1 MSPMKRRK
9 WIRRLAY
16 TSIILAVLAAVIAP
30 AVPWIARRQ
39 LVAIL
44 EKQINGPV
52 KVDRVSFRPK
62 HVEVHGLQ
70 LFDGATPPRCWLS
83 IDKATLDTTFWKAI
97 LGRETPKIATVD
109 GMVGRFHLDKS
120 IQLTTDFTPWAD
132 GFEFPFD
139 QVDIRNARVE
149 ICLADQPP
157 FGLDRIDMTI
167 RGPTEALR
175 VDGHIVG
182 SLGGT
187 WDVSAKV
194 NTKTLETEFHV
205 ASDSLP
211 VATDSLADLPYVP
224 AELLEQV
231 CVMGD
236 TSVRV
241 AIQNTPDAGLRYR
254 FAVTSDSLSI
264 ALPIEDL
271 TVTDGH
277 YDLVVEDGVLTLRD
291 FHGQIMGGR
300 VALSGGLDL
309 LGPVWQG
316 KIEGE
321 LSDLSLS
328 ELPAEWNLPADIAGV
343 VSGKVAL
350 EGNTTGSKA
359 VLHGHA
365 RTALNQGKV
374 FGGAV
379 ELLEADV
386 EIRELAFDD
395 WTKPPTIDGTATM
408 RTEMEQLELSRCLA
422 VLPVDLRQEIPRVS
436 GRLGL
441 KIGGTVPLA
450 DLSALASYEMA
461 GQIRA
466 AEVTCEQLTLRDVS
480 VPLEYQGGTLSVASA
495 RAAFGEDGVLEGTVV
510 VPAFAE
516 GDITADLRC
525 EGIEAREFERWIP
538 DIIKPLEAM
547 VAGSLEAR
555 VPIAQWDDPDAWRL
569 DGSVGIPRVRVA
581 EYVVSDV
588 AGKMALRQGELQFD
602 DCQAHWKDAVIRVA
616 GRATLQAP
624 FPYQGNFGVSDVDLL
639 QVVETLKVDLPV
651 SVTGKASVTGDL
663 QGRLAPLDWQ
673 IEGEGRLVGSAVGP
687 VELDS
692 PSVDWRITPTQI
704 EVSKARLGLFSGE
717 IEMSAHLPLD
727 GQTPG
732 RASGTFRDLHP
743 APVIALMPSQPIQ
756 ASGTASGE
764 FELTGFEHPATMNG
778 AIQFRGL
785 QAEAKGASIQ
795 QLGGSVKVVQG
806 QVDAEVE
813 GKTFGGLLS
822 LNGAAN
828 LADKPL
834 SIAGRLSL
842 DGLDASMLA
851 RVVNQPALN
860 SLRAVV
866 DAQMDLS
873 ATAPAFEPH
882 GEGHVVVRDV
892 AWEGTRI
899 TNEVRSRATLAGT
912 SLKIQGISMGLA
924 GGTVTGEAAMRLD
937 QLGIGSFHVD
947 VQRVRTERVLAPYDR
962 LADLAKVRLDSTFH
976 GRFAPGRV
984 SATGH
989 VRVSRGQVAGI
1000 PIREVSGPV
1009 RWTIDPSRLSGEAS
1023 MRLTQGDLAGGH
1035 VAGDAKVE
1043 FGRSL
1048 SIDGRTTF
1056 ASINLEPIA
1065 QAVPALS
1072 KGLTGR
1078 VSGRATVQARDM
1090 RSLRELSGSYD
1101 LVLSDS
1107 PVLQLPILNALADKH
1122 GIASAS
1128 QHFSKTEV
1136 EGRITRGTVDINRM
1150 TMAAA
1155 GIHMFIE
1162 GTIGKRG
1169 QLDLDVS
1176 ADTGQL
1182 MAAGMAVGLIRPIDL
1197 IRRRLIFLNM
1207 GGTVK
1212 RPIVMLD
1219 MERQIQQEVL
1229 LFFFPFVI
1237 QDVPLS

>member
-1 MSPMKRRK
+1 MKRRK

-16 TSIILAVLAAVIAP
+16 ICIALVVLAAVIAP
-30 AVPWIARRQ
+30 AVPWIARWQ

-44 EKQINGPV
+44 ERQINGPV
-52 KVDRVSFRPK
+52 KVDGVSFQPK

-83 IDKATLDTTFWKAI
+83 IDKATLDTTFWKAL
-97 LGRETPKIATVD
+97 LGRETPKLVTVD

-120 IQLTTDFTPWAD
+120 IHLTTDFTPWAG

-149 ICLADQPP
+149 ICLDDQPP

-187 WDVSAKV
+187 WDLSAKV
-194 NTKTLETEFHV
+194 NTKTLETEFNV

-211 VATDSLADLPYVP
+211 VVTDSLADLPYVP

-231 CVMGD
+231 RVTGD

-241 AIQNTPDAGLRYR
+241 AIQNTADAGLRYR

-264 ALPIEDL
+264 TLPLEDL
-271 TVTDGH
+271 QVTEGH
-277 YDLVVEDGVLTLRD
+277 CDLVVEDGVLTLRD

-300 VALSGGLDL
+300 VALNGGLDL
-309 LGPVWQG
+309 FGPARQG

-328 ELPAEWNLPADIAGV
+328 ELPEELNVPADVAGV
-343 VSGKVAL
+343 VSGNVTL

-359 VLHGHA
+359 VLQGHA

-395 WTKPPTIDGTATM
+395 WTKPPRIDGTATM
-408 RTEMEQLELSRCLA
+408 RSEMDQLELSRLFA
-422 VLPVDLRQEIPRVS
+422 VLPPELKQEIPQVS
-436 GRLGL
+436 GSLGL
-441 KIGGTVPLA
+441 KIGGTIPLA
-450 DLSALASYEMA
+450 TLTDLASYEMA
-461 GQIRA
+461 GHIRVP
-466 AEVTCEQLTLRDVS
+466 EVTSEQLTLRDVS
-480 VPLEYQGGTLSVASA
+480 VPLEYEDGTLSVASA
-495 RAAFGEDGVLEGTVV
+495 RAAFGENGVLEGTVI

-525 EGIEAREFERWIP
+525 EGIESREFERWIP
-538 DIIKPLEAM
+538 DIIKPLEATL
-547 VAGSLEAR
+547 AGTLQAR
-555 VPIAQWDDPDAWRL
+555 VPVAQWDDSAAWHA
-569 DGSVGIPRVRVA
+569 DGSAGIPRVRVA
-581 EYVVSDV
+581 EYEVSDV
-588 AGKMALRQGELQFD
+588 AGKMALRQGELQVN
-602 DCQAHWKDAVIRVA
+602 DCQAHWKDAVIRAA

-624 FPYQGNFGVSDVDLL
+624 FPYQGNFGVSDVDLS
-639 QVVETLKVDLPV
+639 QVVETLKVDVPV
-651 SVTGKASVTGDL
+651 SVKGKASVTGNL
-663 QGRLAPLDWQ
+663 QGRLDPLDWR
-673 IEGEGRLVGSAVGP
+673 IEGNGRLTESAVGP

-692 PSVDWRITPTQI
+692 PSVDWKITPTQI
-704 EVSKARLGLFSGE
+704 EVSKARVGLFSGE

-795 QLGGSVKVVQG
+795 QLSGSVKVVRG
-806 QVDAEVE
+806 QVDAELE
-813 GKTFGGLLS
+813 GKTFGGRLS
-822 LNGAAN
+822 LRGGAN
-828 LADKPL
+828 FADKPF

-860 SLRAVV
+860 PLRAIV

-873 ATAPAFEPH
+873 AKAPTFEPQ
-882 GEGHVVVRDV
+882 GQGHVVVRDV
-892 AWEGTRI
+892 AWEGTRL

-912 SLKIQGISMGLA
+912 SLTIQGISMGLA

-947 VQRVRTERVLAPYDR
+947 MQRVRTERVLAPYDR
-962 LADLAKVRLDSTFH
+962 LADLAKVRLDSAFH

-989 VRVSRGQVAGI
+989 VRVSQGQVAGI

-1023 MRLTQGDLAGGH
+1023 MRLRQGDLAGGQ
-1035 VAGDAKVE
+1035 VSGDAKVE

-1056 ASINLEPIA
+1056 ASIDLDPIA
-1065 QAVPALS
+1065 QAIPALS

-1078 VSGRATVQARDM
+1078 VSGRATVQGRDIRDM
-1090 RSLRELSGSYD
+1090 RSLREVSGSYD

-1136 EGRITRGTVDINRM
+1136 EGRITRGTIDIDRM

-1155 GIHMFIE
+1155 GIHMFID

-1182 MAAGMAVGLIRPIDL
+1182 MAAGMVVGLVRPIDL
-1197 IRRRLIFLNM
+1197 TRRRLIFLNM